1 MMSLV
6 PVQTTLTKVFT
17 VVGGYEWFSNTKT
30 KLRLQFDENGNG
42 TLEFPEFWAMV
53 LTAMMSSPSSEL
65 NPSSQPVFYKLLQTF
80 DEMDQNDDAVLSA
93 SELIAGMVGN
103 KDTDVANET
112 VQTILMETDDN
123 RDGKLSFAEFVELVA
138 TMSKPD
144 SYR

>member
-1 MMSLV
+1 
-6 PVQTTLTKVFT
+6 
-17 VVGGYEWFSNTKT
+17 
-30 KLRLQFDENGNG
+30 
-42 TLEFPEFWAMV
+42 MV
-53 LTAMMSSPSSEL
+53 LTAMMSSPSSKL